1 MKSKKLVIISLIIL
15 LILGSVG
22 VFYFFNNEDKTT
34 SLSLIDKQW
43 IESNKND
50 VVDLSIF
57 TGVNVLSDKGEGIV
71 FDFLDDLKNETT
83 LTFNNVAYQISEQPK
98 TDYAFKLVDKQSENQ
113 LLLYRDNEIILSKE
127 SKVYS
132 NIEEIKSK
140 KIGVLKGSKDRI
152 DKYLPGNT
160 IEEYD
165 TYDVLLTKIEDGT
178 VELAIVPKLIYLNL
192 VLSNENIS
200 IAYNITDVTNDYV
213 LNLGSNERLNE
224 ILTKYFKNW
233 RNNKFEKLYNKYMY
247 SSLISNLGIDEKEK
261 ADFKGKSYTYGY
273 STKLPYD
280 TVIDNKFLGINNNIL
295 TKFSDL
301 TEIEIIYKKY
311 NSYEDLKKAFNN
323 NEIDFFFNTYSDDT
337 FEIDNQ
343 KNEYNLNEKAV
354 VLTNKNITINSI
366 ETLSGE
372 LVLTIKNT
380 AISKELQEKGINVK
394 EFSNLNDIISSS
406 SNSDIIVIDSE
417 TYNYYVS
424 NKSLKYKNVY
434 TYQMNS
440 NYGFV
445 ISNKPQN
452 EIFTKLFDA
461 YLRLMP
467 ANELITNGYNEL
479 INVKMIPIII
489 KYISIALAV
498 LISIC
503 LIIYL
508 ILTIKNSKAKKEKV
522 FTKEDKL
529 RYIDMLTSL
538 KNRNYLNDNLQRW
551 DNSEIY
557 PQAIVII
564 DLNNIAYI
572 NDNYGHEEGD
582 KIIGEAANILIKS
595 QLANT
600 DIMRTNG
607 NEFLIYMVS
616 YDEKQV
622 VSYTKKL
629 SKEFKELSHK
639 FGAAIG
645 YSMIFDGIKTIDD
658 AINEATLDMK
668 SNKEEAN
675 N

>member
-1 MKSKKLVIISLIIL
+1 
-15 LILGSVG
+15 
-22 VFYFFNNEDKTT
+22 
-34 SLSLIDKQW
+34 
-43 IESNKND
+43 
-50 VVDLSIF
+50 
-57 TGVNVLSDKGEGIV
+57 
-71 FDFLDDLKNETT
+71 
-83 LTFNNVAYQISEQPK
+83 
-98 TDYAFKLVDKQSENQ
+98 
-113 LLLYRDNEIILSKE
+113 
-127 SKVYS
+127 
-132 NIEEIKSK
+132 
-140 KIGVLKGSKDRI
+140 
-152 DKYLPGNT
+152 
-160 IEEYD
+160 
-165 TYDVLLTKIEDGT
+165 
-178 VELAIVPKLIYLNL
+178 
-192 VLSNENIS
+192 
-200 IAYNITDVTNDYV
+200 
-213 LNLGSNERLNE
+213 
-224 ILTKYFKNW
+224 
-233 RNNKFEKLYNKYMY
+233 MY